1 MKDLK
6 FVTDGMLGKLTRWL
20 RMLGQDVVYTG
31 SMDDKELIQKAKKE
45 KRILLTR
52 DLELYQQA
60 IGKGAEAF
68 LVEGKTEAEELAK
81 LAKRFGFKLE
91 IDVKVSRCPKCNTR
105 IKPVSKTDVITKIPK
120 TTSSYY
126 NEFWECP
133 KCQQVYWRGAHWKRI
148 EKTLIEA
155 RKTLESQN

>member
-1 MKDLK
+1 
-6 FVTDGMLGKLTRWL
+6 MLGKLTRWL

-60 IGKGAEAF
+60 IGRGAEAF
-68 LVEGKTEAEELAK
+68 LVEGKTEAEKLAK
-81 LAKRFGFKLE
+81 LAKRFGFELE

-105 IKPVSKTDVITKIPK
+105 IRPVSKTDVINKIPK

-126 NEFWECP
+126 DEFWKCP
-133 KCQQVYWRGAHWKRI
+133 ECQQVYWRGAHWKRI

-155 RKTLESQN
+155 KKSFESSN

>member
-1 MKDLK
+1 LK

-20 RMLGQDVVYTG
+20 RMLGHDVVYTG
-31 SMDDKELIQKAKKE
+31 SMDDKKLIQKARKE
-45 KRILLTR
+45 HRILLTR

-60 IGKGAEAF
+60 IGRGAEAF
-68 LVEGKTEAEELAK
+68 FVEGKNEAEKLAN
-81 LAKRFGFKLE
+81 LAKRFRFKLE

-105 IKPVSKTDVITKIPK
+105 IKPISKTDVIHKIPK

-133 KCQQVYWRGAHWKRI
+133 KCQQVYWRGAHWKKI
-148 EKTLIEA
+148 EKTLIQA
-155 RKTLESQN
+155 RKDLDSLNKVR